1 MITARILA
9 LSGPLG
15 IAGLIVLAMWLRET
29 GTALL

>member
-1 MITARILA
+1 MIARTFA
-9 LSGPLG
+9 MSGPLG